1 MAEAAAKNFSVSATG
16 GSGSAGQPAQ
26 YMPGEAYGE
35 GGELFDVQT
44 AAPMNK
50 SGVVLPKTAKK
61 FSIPGMED
69 IVPLDAPTQ
78 YPDEAV
84 DMGTRAGTEGMLA
97 APAALNAQNDE
108 DIARMAALLPIYQ
121 RIAESPNASNAM
133 RNYYRYLRSKV
144 QG

>member
-16 GSGSAGQPAQ
+16 GAGSAGQPAQ
-26 YMPGEAYGE
+26 YMPGEQYGE

-50 SGVVLPKTAKK
+50 SGVTLPKTAKN

-69 IVPLDAPTQ
+69 IVPLGAPTQ
-78 YPDEAV
+78 YPDEPV
-84 DMGTRAGTEGMLA
+84 DMGTRPGTEGMLA
-97 APAALNAQNDE
+97 APAMLNAQNDE
-108 DIARMAALLPIYQ
+108 DIAKLAALLPIYQ
-121 RIAESPNASNAM
+121 RIAESPTATNAM

>member
-1 MAEAAAKNFSVSATG
+1 MAEPAATNFAVSATG
-16 GSGSAGQPAQ
+16 GAGSAGQPAQ
-26 YMPGEAYGE
+26 YMPGEQYGE

-50 SGVVLPKTAKK
+50 SGVNIPKTAKN

-69 IVPLDAPTQ
+69 IVPLGAPTQ
-78 YPDEAV
+78 YPDEPV
-84 DMGTRAGTEGMLA
+84 DMGTRPGTESALA
-97 APAALNAQNDE
+97 APAMLNAQNDE
-108 DIARMAALLPIYQ
+108 DIAKLAALLPIYQ
-121 RIAESPNASNAM
+121 RIAESPTATNAM